1 MHSGNIENYN
11 FTHGFHR
18 NLITGKW
25 FPLHPHTL
33 GRPLTHDE
41 MDYNLLYSQQ
51 TVAGW
56 RIFGQNEDLTLSD
69 VELTKSLIFWK
80 ISPTNTDY
88 NRYIAAGYTDNQ
100 YIWITPLFDCDE
112 FGEVVEG
119 STTATG
125 DTCEGFIIT
134 LTSTTDEVDNCDE
147 FAISTFGSSNLTDS
161 CDAFAMSA
169 SGSTDLIDNCDAFA
183 ISVSSTTDS
192 MHHILH

>member
-56 RIFGQNEDLTLSD
+56 RIFGQNNDITLAD
-69 VELTKSLIFWK
+69 NELTKSLIFWK

-88 NRYIAAGYTDNQ
+88 NRYVAAGYSEGQ
-100 YIWITPLFDCDE
+100 YIWITPLFDCND
-112 FGEVVEG
+112 FTVLSG
-119 STTATG
+119 STTETG
-125 DTCEGFIIT
+125 DACDGFIIT
-134 LTSTTDEVDNCDE
+134 LASTTE
-147 FAISTFGSSNLTDS
+147 TGDS
-161 CDAFAMSA
+161 CDIFGVSSSSSTNSSDSCDTFAISA
-169 SGSTDLIDNCDAFA
+169 SGSTD
-183 ISVSSTTDS
+183 SSTQ
-192 MHHILH
+192 